1 MVTQSAHKG
10 MFATRLE
17 TQIDLE
23 KPAGHDIWRA
33 APRWTQPLRTGPR
46 TRRGRHRSSLNRLKK
61 GLLPDGMERELLAR
75 GEDPKEFLRMHRDLI
90 GWLWPQD
97 ARGRQI
103 VAELAKA
110 WWEKHRQVLSWK
122 GPGIRGCRQIDAHI
136 EALLQC
142 LFLSESCLNR
152 KAGYRWDSAFG
163 ECSQGDRHL
172 RRLIEARVPALGGRP
187 PGRAIRHQH
196 DPLRDLDLSQLL
208 KIISVMYPRLKEAA
222 ERPE

>member
-33 APRWTQPLRTGPR
+33 EPRWTAPLRTGPR
-46 TRRGRHRSSLNRLKK
+46 TRRGKRRSALNRLKR
-61 GLLPDGMERELLAR
+61 GLLSDRMERELLAR
-75 GEDPKEFLRMHRDLI
+75 DEDPKEFLRMHRDLI

-110 WWEKHRQVLSWK
+110 WWEKRRQVLSWK
-122 GPGIRGCRQIDAHI
+122 GPGIRDCCQIDAQI

-152 KAGYRWDSAFG
+152 KLGYRWDSALG
-163 ECSQGDRHL
+163 ERSRGDRHL
-172 RRLIEARVPALGGRP
+172 RRLIEARVPALGGRS
-187 PGRAIRHQH
+187 PGRAGRHL
-196 DPLRDLDLSQLL
+196 DNPLRDLDLSQLL
-208 KIISVMYPRLKEAA
+208 TIISVIYPRSEEAA
-222 ERPE
+222 GRP